1 MTDVK
6 ILSYHKIGVSF
17 DLSFCWHDRYA
28 FLRHLDFYQS
38 NHLQLKTLTQ
48 TISQPDTNNLALVFD
63 DSFSGIYDFFDEF
76 KNRDIKTTIFTI
88 SGFIG
93 RYDRWEIS
101 LAGLSF
107 LHLNRK
113 QLQQL
118 SLDGHEIGSHSLT
131 HRALTSLRNQEL
143 KDELS
148 TSKQII
154 EDITGKECFSLSV
167 PFGLINQ
174 KVFDFAQSAG
184 YQNIVSTTSIHL
196 THNQIHRA
204 RTVYGTDSEINL
216 KAKLG
221 LNGWQKLEDWK
232 LKLFSKGA
240 GGTVLVQKTLQKLQS
255 GANKT

>member
-6 ILSYHKIGVSF
+6 ILSYHKIGVPF

-28 FLRHLDFYQS
+28 FLRHLDFYQ
-38 NHLQLKTLTQ
+38 NNRLQLKTITQ
-48 TISQPDTNNLALVFD
+48 TISQPDSNNLALVFD

-76 KNRDIKTTIFTI
+76 KNRNIKTTIFTI

-113 QLQQL
+113 QLLQL

-131 HRALTSLRNQEL
+131 HRALIRLGNQEL
-143 KDELS
+143 REELS
-148 TSKQII
+148 VSKQII
-154 EDITGKECFSLSV
+154 EDITGTECVSLSV

-174 KVFDFAQSAG
+174 KVLDFAQSAG
-184 YQNIVSTTSIHL
+184 YQNIVSTTSSNHVK
-196 THNQIHRA
+196 NQIYRA

-221 LNGWQKLEDWK
+221 LNSWQRLEDWK

-240 GGTVLVQKTLQKLQS
+240 GGTVLVQKMLQKIQS
-255 GANKT
+255 GVNKA